1 MIGRKKRTDD
11 TTAPSDPVGHLSGS
25 TDAELF
31 SNMVAGIHYHV
42 GMSVFI
48 TQIKTA
54 MQNLLQAGEPN
65 FKRCMRADED
75 TFIFLKK
82 WLRSLISVNV
92 LKIICLK
99 SLFSPSLFFLNSCCV
114 ARAIYNLVLI
124 VYNSVIPILFMF

>member
-82 WLRSLISVNV
+82 MVEIFNQRECFENNMPEVPFLTFPF
-92 LKIICLK
+92 
-99 SLFSPSLFFLNSCCV
+99 FS
-114 ARAIYNLVLI
+114 
-124 VYNSVIPILFMF
+124 